1 MSSFTSLPS
10 IMKVD
15 DHPKHNDAELVRVQQ
30 QIEVYK
36 QKIAHERARIENAN
50 QKIIQHEQEKALEQ
64 KSRAGNDDAHTLS
77 KIEKEKQ
84 ILTDKLN
91 HKLSTLNKQID
102 DNKQLRKKID
112 SLRMERVRYDE
123 IYTKLEHDV
132 QKQTK
137 QMTQVLEQGKLALK
151 ARTKASADLDA
162 LMKQNEESKA
172 ALQRERVE
180 LHELEELFRRE
191 EQLSAELLNSRP
203 NTVKSQKANS
213 EENRDEEDAYDDE
226 LAMDMALAKIKA
238 LTGIDDIDQLSK
250 KIEEKKELRF
260 GFFTSINQLEEE
272 IAMNETKIASAELE
286 LKQLQ
291 RSGLNANAQKQKEMQ
306 SLQQKQLRL
315 EAKAQEVDNQHQAQ
329 LQTLNSLREKIQI
342 AHSDLGLSVPVS
354 LAGANN
360 ISEMDYL
367 AAIEQKVS
375 AILTTINGDYE
386 DDAASIVISSPSKA
400 HCNDETVA
408 TTNLELPSA
417 NGQVRELDGE
427 RPFTMEELQQSI
439 RTAT

>member
-1 MSSFTSLPS
+1 
-10 IMKVD
+10 MKVD
-15 DHPKHNDAELVRVQQ
+15 DQPKHNDAELARVKQ

-50 QKIIQHEQEKALEQ
+50 QKIIQHEQQKALEQ

-91 HKLSTLNKQID
+91 HRLSQLNKKID

-132 QKQTK
+132 HKQTK
-137 QMTQVLEQGKLALK
+137 QMTQVLDQGKKALK
-151 ARTKASADLDA
+151 ARDKASADLD
-162 LMKQNEESKA
+162 LLTKQNEESKA
-172 ALQRERVE
+172 ALQKETAE

-213 EENRDEEDAYDDE
+213 EDNQADEGEYDDE
-226 LAMDMALAKIKA
+226 LSMDTALAKIKT
-238 LTGIDDIDQLSK
+238 LTGIDDIEKLSK
-250 KIEEKKELRF
+250 AIEEKHELRF
-260 GFFTSINQLEEE
+260 SLFTRINEIEEQ
-272 IAMNETKIASAELE
+272 MSKNETKIASAELE
-286 LKQLQ
+286 LKQLE
-291 RSGLNANAQKQKEMQ
+291 RSGVNACTQKQKELQ
-306 SLQQKQLRL
+306 SLQQKQLHL
-315 EAKAQEVDNQHQAQ
+315 EAKTEEVDNQYQAQ
-329 LQTLNSLREKIQI
+329 LQTLNSIREKIETV
-342 AHSDLGLSVPVS
+342 HSDLGLTVPED
-354 LAGANN
+354 LIGTDN

-367 AAIEQKVS
+367 AAIEQKVT

-386 DDAASIVISSPSKA
+386 DDAASIVISSPSTA
-400 HCNDETVA
+400 HCNETVA

-427 RPFTMEELQQSI
+427 RPFTMEELQQSL
-439 RTAT
+439 RMVA

>member
-1 MSSFTSLPS
+1 MSSFISVPS
-10 IMKVD
+10 IKKVD
-15 DHPKHNDAELVRVQQ
+15 DQPKHNDAELARVQQ

-50 QKIIQHEQEKALEQ
+50 QKIIQHEQQKALEQ
-64 KSRAGNDDAHTLS
+64 KSRAGNDDAHTLR

-91 HKLSTLNKQID
+91 HRLSQLNKKID

-112 SLRMERVRYDE
+112 SLRLERVRYDE

-137 QMTQVLEQGKLALK
+137 QMAQVLEQGKQALK
-151 ARTKASADLDA
+151 ARDKATADLDA
-162 LMKQNEESKA
+162 LTKQNEESKA
-172 ALQRERVE
+172 ALQRESAE

-203 NTVKSQKANS
+203 NTVKSQKAS
-213 EENRDEEDAYDDE
+213 AEENQNEENECDDE
-226 LAMDMALAKIKA
+226 LAMDTALAKIKT
-238 LTGIDDIDQLSK
+238 LTGIDDIDQLIK
-250 KIEEKKELRF
+250 AIEEKKELRF
-260 GFFTSINQLEEE
+260 GLFTRINEIEEQ
-272 IAMNETKIASAELE
+272 MSKNEAKIASAELE

-315 EAKAQEVDNQHQAQ
+315 EANAQEVDNQHQTQ
-329 LQTLNSLREKIQI
+329 LQTLNSIREKIETV
-342 AHSDLGLSVPVS
+342 HSNLGLAVPEDVI
-354 LAGANN
+354 GTDN
-360 ISEMDYL
+360 ISEMEYL
-367 AAIEQKVS
+367 AAIEQKVTD
-375 AILTTINGDYE
+375 ILTTINGDYE
-386 DDAASIVISSPSKA
+386 DDTASIAISPSKA
-400 HCNDETVA
+400 HCTDETIA

-417 NGQVRELDGE
+417 NGLVRELDGE
-427 RPFTMEELQQSI
+427 RPFTMEELQQSL
-439 RTAT
+439 RATA